1 MIIKQ
6 PARDED
12 EEDSEE
18 EETQTASSV
27 GGVKNSLLLTRS
39 VVPIQGKEGGCLK
52 AGD

>member
-18 EETQTASSV
+18 EVTQTASSV
-27 GGVKNSLLLTRS
+27 GGTNDLVTERGVHEVSCCRR
-39 VVPIQGKEGGCLK
+39 KEPPMQR
-52 AGD
+52 D